1 MQTKRVH
8 QGPRQGTRLSRASL
22 VTLFAGRECDFQ
34 SLHSNIPRA
43 QIQVGGF
50 FTIFVQLT
58 SKPID
63 TVPEVDIQGQYYCF
77 AFVARP
83 DTQGA
88 AYEKHLESEKTE
100 E

>member
-1 MQTKRVH
+1 M
-8 QGPRQGTRLSRASL
+8 
-22 VTLFAGRECDFQ
+22 
-34 SLHSNIPRA
+34 
-43 QIQVGGF
+43 
-50 FTIFVQLT
+50 QLT

>member
-1 MQTKRVH
+1 M
-8 QGPRQGTRLSRASL
+8 LS
-22 VTLFAGRECDFQ
+22 DFQ